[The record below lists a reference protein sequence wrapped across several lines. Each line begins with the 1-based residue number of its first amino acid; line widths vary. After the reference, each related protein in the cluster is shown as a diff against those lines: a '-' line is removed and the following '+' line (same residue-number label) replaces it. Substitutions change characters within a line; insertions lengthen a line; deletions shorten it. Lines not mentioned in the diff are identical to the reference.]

1 MKMAENKQKDIKE
14 LSFEETITQLTQIV
28 SQIEQGQIPLQES
41 IEKYEKGMTLIAH
54 CRGILTQAEKKIEEI
69 SAPNQN
75 SAKNNSVK

>member
-1 MKMAENKQKDIKE
+1 MAENEQKDVNE
-14 LSFEETITQLTQIV
+14 LSFEETISQLTGIV

-41 IEKYEKGMTLIAH
+41 IEKYERGMTLIKH

-75 SAKNNSVK
+75 TAKKNSEK

>member
-1 MKMAENKQKDIKE
+1 MAEKKQKDTNE

-41 IEKYEKGMTLIAH
+41 IEKYERGMTLIKH

-75 SAKNNSVK
+75 SAKNNSEK

>member
-1 MKMAENKQKDIKE
+1 MKMAEKKQKDTNE
-14 LSFEETITQLTQIV
+14 LSFEETIYQLTQIV

-41 IEKYEKGMTLIAH
+41 IEKYERGMTLIKH

-75 SAKNNSVK
+75 SAKNSSEK

>member
-1 MKMAENKQKDIKE
+1 MTEKKQNDINE

-41 IEKYEKGMTLIAH
+41 IEKYERGMTLIKH

-69 SAPNQN
+69 TAPNPN
-75 SAKNNSVK
+75 SDKNSSEK

>member
-1 MKMAENKQKDIKE
+1 MAEKKQKDTNE

-41 IEKYEKGMTLIAH
+41 IEKYERGMTLIKH

-75 SAKNNSVK
+75 SAKNSSEK